1 MKPIDAVTFSVIWGG
16 LISTAAEMG
25 VTLTRTA
32 YSVAV
37 REGSDFST
45 GVFNADGYMVAQGD
59 YSPGH
64 LGSMAYCVRR
74 MLEDYPADELSP
86 GDAIIC
92 NDPGIGA
99 GHLPDLY
106 MMCPVFLDGVLLAF
120 AVNIAHQIDIGGSGA
135 GSQTITGIQDN
146 YQEGL
151 RFMPT
156 RAFHKG
162 EPVRDIFRVIES
174 NVRVPEVV
182 GDVRAQYTANMSG
195 ARRIEDLARRYG
207 PDVLRQ
213 AMDQLIAETEAQ
225 MREAIRALPEGVYTF
240 DDRMDDVGPDT
251 EPVEA
256 HVSVTI
262 KDGRVVMDWA
272 GSGPQRQAGLNCY
285 LHYTAAY
292 SIAALKSVTLPQAP
306 QNEGMIRTIEVKAP
320 EGSFFN
326 ATRPAPCGG
335 RAVTSH
341 RIYEVALGALAKA
354 VPDRVIAATSHF
366 FNPNIGGIHPRTG
379 KQFICWESV
388 IGGIGARATKD
399 GIEATS
405 SPWNG
410 TNVPIEIQ
418 ESRNPVLIERLQL
431 IQDSA
436 GPGEFRGG
444 CGLRKDL
451 RVLADDVTL
460 YNLGDRHVFAP
471 YGLAG
476 GKSGRVGVTLLNHDR
491 RNASRLH
498 SKGTY
503 RLKPQDL
510 ISWQT
515 AGAGGVGNPMR
526 RAPEAVLRDVRN
538 GLVSIDGAMR
548 DYGVIIDP
556 KRLTIDAMAT
566 ERRRRRQSD
575 ASAKVA
581 PGKGRKR
588 AMNAAIRKSAQAKAQ
603 SASARSSRKKN
614 AARKSASQ

>member
-1 MKPIDAVTFSVIWGG
+1 MKPIDPVTFSVIWGG

-162 EPVRDIFRVIES
+162 EPVRDILRVIES

-256 HVSVTI
+256 HVAVTI

-451 RVLADDVTL
+451 RVLANDVTL

-491 RNASRLH
+491 RTASRLH

-548 DYGVIIDP
+548 DYGVVIDP

>member
-1 MKPIDAVTFSVIWGG
+1 MTAIDPVTFSVIWGG

-25 VTLTRTA
+25 VTLSRTA

-74 MLEDYPADELSP
+74 MLEDYPAETLSP

-146 YQEGL
+146 FQEGL
-151 RFMPT
+151 RFLPT

-162 EPVRDIFRVIES
+162 EPIRDIFRVIEA
-174 NVRVPEVV
+174 NVRVPEVL

-207 PDVLRQ
+207 PAVLRQ
-213 AMDQLIAETEAQ
+213 AMDQLIGETEAQ
-225 MREAIRALPEGVYTF
+225 MRAAIRTLPEGIYEF
-240 DDRMDDVGPDT
+240 HDRMDDVGPDT

-256 HVSVTI
+256 HVTVTI
-262 KDGRVVMDWA
+262 RDGKVVMDWA
-272 GSGPQRQAGLNCY
+272 GSGPQREAGLNSY

-306 QNEGMIRTIEVKAP
+306 QNEGFIRTIEVKAP
-320 EGSFFN
+320 PGSFFN

-335 RAVTSH
+335 RAVVSH
-341 RIYEVALGALAKA
+341 RIYEVAMGALAKA

-366 FNPNIGGIHPRTG
+366 FNPNIGGIDPRTG
-379 KQFICWESV
+379 RQFICWESV

-418 ESRNPVLIERLQL
+418 ESRNPVLIERLEL
-431 IQDSA
+431 ICDSA

-451 RVLADDVTL
+451 RLLAGNTTL
-460 YNLGDRHVFAP
+460 YNLGDRHVYPP
-471 YGLAG
+471 YGLG
-476 GKSGRVGVTLLNHDR
+476 GGHPGRLGVTLLNPDR
-491 RNASRLH
+491 RSASKLH

-503 RLKPQDL
+503 RLAADDL
-510 ISWQT
+510 VSWRT
-515 AGAGGVGNPMR
+515 AGAGGYGDPLAR
-526 RAPEAVLRDVRN
+526 KPEAVLRDVRN
-538 GLVSIDGAMR
+538 GFVSIEGAAR
-548 DYGVIIDP
+548 DYGVVIDP
-556 KRLTIDAMAT
+556 KRRVVDPAATDAL
-566 ERRRRRQSD
+566 RRRR
-575 ASAKVA
+575 ASVATTKAAPKPAKPRRA
-581 PGKGRKR
+581 TAKPRRK
-588 AMNAAIRKSAQAKAQ
+588 
-603 SASARSSRKKN
+603 
-614 AARKSASQ
+614 AAR

>member
-1 MKPIDAVTFSVIWGG
+1 MTRDQPSTNASPSSRPNATNTKSMPALDPVTFSVIWGG
-16 LISTAAEMG
+16 LLSTAAEMG

-74 MLEDYPADELSP
+74 VLEDYPPETLSE

-106 MMCPVFLDGVLLAF
+106 MISPVYFDGRLVAF

-146 YQEGL
+146 FQEGL
-151 RFMPT
+151 RFLPT
-156 RAFHKG
+156 RAFVKG
-162 EPVRDIFRVIES
+162 EPVRDIFRVIEA
-174 NVRVPEVV
+174 NVRVPEVL
-182 GDVRAQYTANMSG
+182 GDIRAQYTANLTG

-207 PDVLRQ
+207 VAVLRQ
-213 AMDQLIAETEAQ
+213 AMDQLIAESEAQ
-225 MREAIRALPEGVYTF
+225 MRAAIRALPAGKYTF
-240 DDRMDDVGPDT
+240 HDRMDDVGPDT

-256 HVSVTI
+256 HVTVTI
-262 KDGRVVMDWA
+262 GDGKVLLDWA
-272 GSGPQRQAGLNCY
+272 GSGPQREAGLNSY

-292 SIAALKSVTLPQAP
+292 SIAAVKSVTLASAP
-306 QNEGMIRTIEVKAP
+306 QNEGIIRTIETTAP
-320 EGSFFN
+320 PGSFFN
-326 ATRPAPCGG
+326 PTRPAPCGG
-335 RAVTSH
+335 RAVVSH
-341 RIYEVALGALAKA
+341 RIYEVAMGALAKA

-366 FNPNIGGIHPRTG
+366 FNPNIGGVNPKTG

-388 IGGIGARATKD
+388 IGGIGARANKD

-418 ESRNPVLIERLQL
+418 ESRNPVIIERLEL
-431 IQDSA
+431 IADSA
-436 GPGEFRGG
+436 GPGKFRGG

-451 RVLADDVTL
+451 RLLADHATMT
-460 YNLGDRHVFAP
+460 NLGDRHVYPP
-471 YGLAG
+471 YGLRG
-476 GKSGRVGVTLLNHDR
+476 GKPGRLGVTLLNADR
-491 RNASRLH
+491 KNGSKLH

-503 RLKPQDL
+503 RLRKGDL
-510 ISWQT
+510 VSWRT
-515 AGAGGVGNPMR
+515 AGAGGVGNPLE
-526 RAPEAVLRDVRN
+526 RAPEAVLRDVKN
-538 GLVSIDGAMR
+538 GLVSIAEAAKS
-548 DYGVIIDP
+548 YGVVIDP
-556 KRLTIDAMAT
+556 KKLAIDDAAT
-566 ERRRRRQSD
+566 RTR
-575 ASAKVA
+575 
-581 PGKGRKR
+581 RKR
-588 AMNAAIRKSAQAKAQ
+588 ARG
-603 SASARSSRKKN
+603 R
-614 AARKSASQ
+614 

>member
-1 MKPIDAVTFSVIWGG
+1 VIWGG

-45 GVFNADGYMVAQGD
+45 GVFNADGDMVAQGD

-74 MLEDYPADELSP
+74 ILEDYPAQSLSP

-106 MMCPVFLDGVLLAF
+106 MMCPVFVDGQLLAF

-195 ARRIEDLARRYG
+195 ARRIEELARRYG
-207 PDVLRQ
+207 PEVLRQ
-213 AMDQLIAETEAQ
+213 AMDRLIVETETQ
-225 MREAIRALPEGVYTF
+225 MRAAIRALPQGVF
-240 DDRMDDVGPDT
+240 RFRDRLDDVGPGT
-251 EPVEA
+251 APVEA
-256 HVSVTI
+256 QVTVTI
-262 KDGRVVMDWA
+262 KDGKVVMDWA
-272 GSGPQRQAGLNCY
+272 GSGPQREAGLNCY

-306 QNEGMIRTIEVKAP
+306 QNEGMIRTIEVRAP
-320 EGSFFN
+320 PGSFFN

-341 RIYEVALGALAKA
+341 RIYEVAMGALAKA

-366 FNPNIGGIHPRTG
+366 FNPNIGGISPRTG
-379 KQFICWESV
+379 RQFICWESV

-410 TNVPIEIQ
+410 TNVPVEIQ
-418 ESRNPVLIERLQL
+418 ESRNPVMIERFEL

-444 CGLRKDL
+444 CGVRKDL
-451 RVLADDVTL
+451 RILADGVTL
-460 YNLGDRHVFAP
+460 YNLGDRHVYPP
-471 YGLAG
+471 YGLRG
-476 GKSGRVGVTLLNHDR
+476 GKAGRLGRTLLNPDR
-491 RNASRLH
+491 RTGTNLH

-503 RLKPQDL
+503 RLRAKDL

-515 AGAGGVGNPMR
+515 AGAGGVGNPLR

-538 GLVSIDGAMR
+538 GFVSVAAAAS
-548 DYGVIIDP
+548 DYGVVIDS
-556 KRLTIDAMAT
+556 KQLAVDLAAT
-566 ERRRRRQSD
+566 EKRRRRAAATAKTKH
-575 ASAKVA
+575 ASKPAK
-581 PGKGRKR
+581 PRRKR
-588 AMNAAIRKSAQAKAQ
+588 
-603 SASARSSRKKN
+603 SR
-614 AARKSASQ
+614 

>member
-1 MKPIDAVTFSVIWGG
+1 MKPIDPVTFSVIWGG

-74 MLEDYPADELSP
+74 MLEDYPAAELSP

-106 MMCPVFLDGVLLAF
+106 MMCPVFLDGELLAF

-146 YQEGL
+146 FQEGL

-182 GDVRAQYTANMSG
+182 GDVRAQYTANMCG

-207 PDVLRQ
+207 PAVLRQ
-213 AMDQLIAETEAQ
+213 AMDQLITETEAQ
-225 MREAIRALPEGVYTF
+225 MRAAIRALPEGVYTF
-240 DDRMDDVGPDT
+240 HDRMDDVGPDT
-251 EPVEA
+251 APVEA
-256 HVSVTI
+256 HVTVTI
-262 KDGRVVMDWA
+262 RDGRVVMDWA
-272 GSGPQRQAGLNCY
+272 GSGPQREAGLNCY

-320 EGSFFN
+320 PGSFFN

-366 FNPNIGGIHPRTG
+366 FNPNIGGTHPRTG

-431 IQDSA
+431 IEDSA
-436 GPGEFRGG
+436 GPGQFRGG

-451 RVLADDVTL
+451 RVLADNVTL
-460 YNLGDRHVFAP
+460 YNLGDRHVYAP

-476 GKSGRVGVTLLNHDR
+476 GKSGRLGVTLLNHDR
-491 RNASRLH
+491 KSASKLH

-510 ISWQT
+510 VSWQT
-515 AGAGGVGNPMR
+515 AGAGGVGNPLH
-526 RAPEAVLRDVRN
+526 RAPDAVQRDVRN
-538 GLVSIDGAMR
+538 GLVSVAGALR
-548 DYGVIIDP
+548 DYGVVIEP
-556 KRLTIDAMAT
+556 KRLTVDVAAT
-566 ERRRRRQSD
+566 ERRRRRKSP
-575 ASAKVA
+575 AAKTNAVNKRV
-581 PGKGRKR
+581 PRKH
-588 AMNAAIRKSAQAKAQ
+588 NPVRKTGSK
-603 SASARSSRKKN
+603 
-614 AARKSASQ
+614 